1 MRRVVADHIRHI
13 VQYRTM
19 LRDPDWRKR
28 FLDLLDLDEGDEWDQ
43 EIIASI
49 DEFIGNV
56 ACHELERLV
65 RD

>member
-13 VQYRTM
+13 VQHKTM
-19 LRDPDWRKR
+19 LRDPLWRR
-28 FLDLLDLDEGDEWDQ
+28 MFLALLDLDEDDPVDR
-43 EIIASI
+43 EIIESI